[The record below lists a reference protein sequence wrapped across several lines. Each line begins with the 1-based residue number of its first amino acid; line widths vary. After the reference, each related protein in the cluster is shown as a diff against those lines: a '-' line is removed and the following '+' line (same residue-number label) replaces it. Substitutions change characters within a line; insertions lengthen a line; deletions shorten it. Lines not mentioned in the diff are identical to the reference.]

1 MPRFC
6 RDQLRNSHIFSPNP
20 AANRR
25 KGKEVAQVCLRTVA
39 SLATVEAL
47 LPSNR

>member
-25 KGKEVAQVCLRTVA
+25 FFSKHFLTKGKEVAQACLQTR
-39 SLATVEAL
+39 
-47 LPSNR
+47 